1 MLRGPVTRSQ
11 RINNLVVG
19 NDRET
24 MPVEGQNEEFKCVC
38 GKVFSSAKGRNIH
51 RGKKKCSWRA
61 DESVDPGSVN
71 SRESFSPDLNHSA
84 EDISRLL
91 TERHGLEPPPAR
103 KERINWPKSTDK
115 AWEEFDL
122 RVSLRLKEVQ
132 KNLRFQERMKS
143 HCDVVYEEGVK
154 WFGVKEVGG
163 RTESVNRTGDRRAA
177 KIVALVRERRDL
189 RKSLRRAQTE
199 LEREGFKALIKVISE
214 KLSKLRRAEARRKK
228 QAEKR
233 RTLNAFKKN
242 PFGTIKR
249 ILCPTPVG
257 ELKCTKEELD
267 AHLEKTYGDPCRGIP
282 LGHLEGLP
290 ERTSSPKVPFMMTN
304 ITRKEHD
311 AVIRKG
317 RSKSAPGNNG
327 IATQCTRG
335 APESLGIYGL
345 LTGLHMSMDITLTI
359 VDSSKECIFRR
370 QTGTLVRPQAGQFPW
385 GMYRGRYS

>member
-1 MLRGPVTRSQ
+1 MGLYQPVDVTRLTLVPPVLVRALETLFRVGCQGEKSRPVGSVRGPVTRSQ

-24 MPVEGQNEEFKCVC
+24 MSVEGQNEEFKCVC

-163 RTESVNRTGDRRAA
+163 RTESVNKTGDRRAA

-214 KLSKLRRAEARRKK
+214 KL
-228 QAEKR
+228 
-233 RTLNAFKKN
+233 
-242 PFGTIKR
+242 
-249 ILCPTPVG
+249 
-257 ELKCTKEELD
+257 
-267 AHLEKTYGDPCRGIP
+267 
-282 LGHLEGLP
+282 
-290 ERTSSPKVPFMMTN
+290 
-304 ITRKEHD
+304 
-311 AVIRKG
+311 
-317 RSKSAPGNNG
+317 
-327 IATQCTRG
+327 
-335 APESLGIYGL
+335 
-345 LTGLHMSMDITLTI
+345 
-359 VDSSKECIFRR
+359 
-370 QTGTLVRPQAGQFPW
+370 
-385 GMYRGRYS
+385 